1 MGEGKDDEGE
11 MRILDEENPGRRE
24 KARAAESDGRAMT
37 TLDSPGSPGSR
48 LSLENRSTVQ

>member
-37 TLDSPGSPGSR
+37 TLDSPGSPG
-48 LSLENRSTVQ
+48 V